1 MVFNSLIFLVFFALV
16 LFVYY
21 LPLPWK
27 VKKTHL
33 WISSYL
39 FYAAWNPPFVLL
51 LWISTIVD
59 WFVGKVMADT
69 KRPMQKRALLILS
82 LCVNLDEIV
91 LE

>member
-1 MVFNSLIFLVFFALV
+1 MLFNSLIFLVFFALV

-27 VKKTHL
+27 VKKTH
-33 WISSYL
+33 
-39 FYAAWNPPFVLL
+39 